1 MKNNIFERKR
11 GRLMEKE
18 LIFGH
23 QNPDTDAIGTAIAYS
38 YLQNKLGYNTEP
50 VALGEANDE
59 TAFALKKFGFEAP
72 RVIKTAANEV
82 DKVMLVDHNEP
93 QQSVSD
99 IDQVTVTHVVDHH
112 RIMNFN
118 TSSPLFYLAAPV
130 GCTSTIMWQLYQ
142 HYNVEIPQNIA
153 GIMLSAIISDT
164 LLLKSPTTT
173 DEDKKAVKALA
184 EIADV
189 DYEKY
194 GLEELKAGTNI
205 ASKSEEDLIDLD
217 AKSFD
222 LNGKTVRVAQINV
235 VDLPEA
241 MERKN
246 AFLKAMNA
254 ASASENYDLFMLLI
268 TNVLDSDS
276 NALVTGSDD
285 AIAAFE
291 KAFGKVADSEISLP
305 GVVSR
310 KKQVVPPLTEA
321 FN

>member
-1 MKNNIFERKR
+1 
-11 GRLMEKE
+11 MEKE

-72 RVIKTAANEV
+72 RVVKTAANEV
-82 DKVMLVDHNEP
+82 NKVMLVDHNEP

-99 IDQVTVTHVVDHH
+99 IDKVTVTHVVDHH

-130 GCTSTIMWQLYQ
+130 GCTSTIMWQLYK

-205 ASKSEEDLIDLD
+205 AGKSEEDLIDLD

-222 LNGKTVRVAQINV
+222 LNGKSVRVAQINV

-254 ASASENYDLFMLLI
+254 ASASKNYDLFMLLI

-276 NALVTGSDD
+276 TALVTGSDE

>member
-1 MKNNIFERKR
+1 
-11 GRLMEKE
+11 MEKE
-18 LIFGH
+18 LVFGH

-38 YLQNKLGYNTEP
+38 YLQNKLGYNTEA

-59 TAFALKKFGFEAP
+59 TAFALNKFGFEAP

-82 DKVMLVDHNEP
+82 KKVMLVDHNEP
-93 QQSVSD
+93 QQSVAD

-112 RIMNFN
+112 RIMNFD
-118 TSSPLFYLAAPV
+118 TSMPLFYLAEPV
-130 GCTSTIMWQLYQ
+130 GCTSTIMLELYK
-142 HYNVEIPQNIA
+142 YFGVEIPQNIA

-173 DEDKKAVKALA
+173 EKDREAVKELA
-184 EIADV
+184 KIADV

-205 ASKSEEDLIDLD
+205 ASKSEEELIDLD

-222 LNGKTVRVAQINV
+222 LNGKNVRVAQINV

-241 MERKN
+241 LERKD
-246 AFLKAMNA
+246 AFLKAMSD
-254 ASASENYDLFMLLI
+254 SANSAGYDLFMLLI

-276 NALVTGSDD
+276 TALVIGSDD
-285 AIAAFE
+285 ALASFE
-291 KAFGKVADSEISLP
+291 KAFGSVKDSEISLP

-310 KKQVVPPLTEA
+310 KKQVVPPLTDA
-321 FN
+321 FK

>member
-1 MKNNIFERKR
+1 
-11 GRLMEKE
+11 MEKE

-59 TAFALKKFGFEAP
+59 TTFALNKFGFEAP
-72 RVIKTAANEV
+72 RVVKTAANEV
-82 DKVMLVDHNEP
+82 NKVMLVDHNEP
-93 QQSVSD
+93 QQSVLD
-99 IDQVTVTHVVDHH
+99 IDKVTVTHVVDHH

-130 GCTSTIMWQLYQ
+130 GCTSTIMWQLYK

-205 ASKSEEDLIDLD
+205 AGKSEEDLIDLD

-222 LNGKTVRVAQINV
+222 LNGKSVRVAQINV

-254 ASASENYDLFMLLI
+254 ASASKNYDLFMLLI

-276 NALVTGSDD
+276 TALVTGSDE

>member
-1 MKNNIFERKR
+1 
-11 GRLMEKE
+11 MEKE

-99 IDQVTVTHVVDHH
+99 IDKVTVTHVVDHH

-118 TSSPLFYLAAPV
+118 TTSPLFYLDEPV
-130 GCTSTIMWQLYQ
+130 GCTSTIMYDLYR
-142 HYNVEIPQNIA
+142 YNDVEIPKNIA

-173 DEDKKAVKALA
+173 DKDKKAVEALA
-184 EIADV
+184 EIAGV
-189 DYEKY
+189 DYQSY

-205 ASKSEEDLIDLD
+205 ADKSEEELIDLD
-217 AKSFD
+217 AKSFE
-222 LNGKTVRVAQINV
+222 LNGQTARVAQINV

-241 MERKN
+241 MERKDS
-246 AFLKAMNA
+246 FLKAMED
-254 ASASENYDLFMLLI
+254 ASEAENYDLFMLLI

-276 NALVTGSDD
+276 KALVVGNDN
-285 AIAAFE
+285 AKAAFE
-291 KAFGKVADSEISLP
+291 KAFGKVVESEIDLP

-310 KKQVVPPLTEA
+310 KKQVVPQLTEA
-321 FN
+321 FE

>member
-1 MKNNIFERKR
+1 
-11 GRLMEKE
+11 MEKE

-99 IDQVTVTHVVDHH
+99 IDKVTVTHVVDHH

-118 TSSPLFYLAAPV
+118 TTSPLFYLDEPV
-130 GCTSTIMWQLYQ
+130 GCTSTIMYDLYR
-142 HYNVEIPQNIA
+142 YNDVEIPKNIA

-173 DEDKKAVKALA
+173 DKDKKAVEALA
-184 EIADV
+184 EIAGV
-189 DYEKY
+189 DYQSY

-205 ASKSEEDLIDLD
+205 ADKSEEELIDLD
-217 AKSFD
+217 AKSFE
-222 LNGKTVRVAQINV
+222 LNGQTARVAQINV

-241 MERKN
+241 MERKDS
-246 AFLKAMNA
+246 FLKAMEDVSEA
-254 ASASENYDLFMLLI
+254 ENYDLFMLLI

-276 NALVTGSDD
+276 KALVVGNDNTK
-285 AIAAFE
+285 AAFE
-291 KAFGKVADSEISLP
+291 KAFGKVVDSEIDLP

-310 KKQVVPPLTEA
+310 KKQVVPQLTEA
-321 FN
+321 FE

>member
-1 MKNNIFERKR
+1 
-11 GRLMEKE
+11 MEKE

-50 VALGEANDE
+50 VALGKANDE
-59 TAFALKKFGFEAP
+59 TSFALQKFGFDEP

-82 DKVMLVDHNEP
+82 TKVMLVDHNEP

-99 IDQVTVTHVVDHH
+99 IDKVTVTHVVDHH
-112 RIMNFN
+112 RIMNFD
-118 TSSPLFYLAAPV
+118 TSMPLFYLAEPV
-130 GCTSTIMWQLYQ
+130 GCTSTIMWKLYN
-142 HYNVEIPQNIA
+142 YFDIDIPQNIA

-173 DEDKKAVKALA
+173 DEDKEAVEALA
-184 EIADV
+184 KIADV
-189 DYEKY
+189 DYKKY
-194 GLEELKAGTNI
+194 GLEELKAGTKI
-205 ASKSEEDLIDLD
+205 ASKTEEDLIELD

-222 LNGKTVRVAQINV
+222 FNGKKVRVAQINV

-241 MERKN
+241 MDRKS
-246 AFLKAMNA
+246 AFLKAMSD
-254 ASASENYDLFMLLI
+254 ASAMENYDLFMLLI

-276 NALVTGSDD
+276 IALVTGSKE
-285 AIAAFE
+285 AKIAFE
-291 KAFGKVADSEISLP
+291 NAFGKLTDSEISLP

-310 KKQVVPPLTEA
+310 KKQVVPPLTKA

>member
-1 MKNNIFERKR
+1 
-11 GRLMEKE
+11 MEKE

-59 TAFALKKFGFEAP
+59 TAFALNKFGFEAP
-72 RVIKTAANEV
+72 RVIKTVADEV

-99 IDQVTVTHVVDHH
+99 IDKVTVTHVVDHH

-118 TSSPLFYLAAPV
+118 TTSPLFYLDEPV
-130 GCTSTIMWQLYQ
+130 GCTSTIMYDLYR
-142 HYNVEIPQNIA
+142 YNDVEIPKNIA

-173 DEDKKAVKALA
+173 DKDKKAVEALA
-184 EIADV
+184 EIAGV
-189 DYEKY
+189 DYQSY

-205 ASKSEEDLIDLD
+205 ADKSEEELIDLD
-217 AKSFD
+217 AKSFE
-222 LNGKTVRVAQINV
+222 LNGQTARVAQINV

-241 MERKN
+241 MERKDS
-246 AFLKAMNA
+246 FLKAMEDVSEA
-254 ASASENYDLFMLLI
+254 ENYDLFMLLI

-276 NALVTGSDD
+276 KALVVGNDNTK
-285 AIAAFE
+285 AAFE
-291 KAFGKVADSEISLP
+291 KAFGKVVDSEIDLP

-310 KKQVVPPLTEA
+310 KKQVVPQLTEA
-321 FN
+321 FE

>member
-1 MKNNIFERKR
+1 
-11 GRLMEKE
+11 MEKE
-18 LIFGH
+18 LVFGH

-38 YLQNKLGYNTEP
+38 YLQNKLGFNTEA
-50 VALGEANDE
+50 VALGEPNDE
-59 TAFALKKFGFEAP
+59 TAYALNKFGFEAP

-112 RIMNFN
+112 RIMNFD
-118 TSSPLFYLAAPV
+118 TSAPLFYLAEPV
-130 GCTSTIMWQLYQ
+130 GCTSTIMWKLYK
-142 HYNVEIPQNIA
+142 HFGVEIPQNIA

-173 DEDKKAVKALA
+173 DDDRDAVEALA
-184 EIADV
+184 KIAGV
-189 DYEKY
+189 DYKTY
-194 GLEELKAGTNI
+194 GLDELKAGTNI

-217 AKSFD
+217 AKSFS
-222 LNGKTVRVAQINV
+222 LNGKNVRVAQINV

-241 MERKN
+241 MERKD
-246 AFLKAMNA
+246 AFLKAMQA
-254 ASASENYDLFMLLI
+254 ASDANNYDMFMLLI

-276 NALVTGSDD
+276 TALVVGSDE
-285 AIAAFE
+285 AQAAFE
-291 KAFGKVADSEISLP
+291 KAFGKVTDSEISLP

>member
-1 MKNNIFERKR
+1 
-11 GRLMEKE
+11 MEKE
-18 LIFGH
+18 LVFGH

-38 YLQNKLGYNTEP
+38 YLQNKLGYNTEA

-59 TAFALKKFGFEAP
+59 TAFALNKFGFEAP

-82 DKVMLVDHNEP
+82 KKVMLVDHNEP
-93 QQSVSD
+93 QQSVAD
-99 IDQVTVTHVVDHH
+99 IDQVIVTHVVDHH
-112 RIMNFN
+112 RIMNFD
-118 TSSPLFYLAAPV
+118 TSMPLFYLAEPV
-130 GCTSTIMWQLYQ
+130 GCTSTIMLELYK
-142 HYNVEIPQNIA
+142 YFGVEIPQNIA

-173 DEDKKAVKALA
+173 EKDREAVKELA
-184 EIADV
+184 KIADV

-205 ASKSEEDLIDLD
+205 ASKSEEELIDLD

-222 LNGKTVRVAQINV
+222 LNGKNVRVAQINV

-241 MERKN
+241 LERKD
-246 AFLKAMNA
+246 AFLKAMSD
-254 ASASENYDLFMLLI
+254 SANSAGYDLFMLLI

-276 NALVTGSDD
+276 TALVIGSDD
-285 AIAAFE
+285 ALASFE
-291 KAFGKVADSEISLP
+291 KAFGSVKDSEISLP

-310 KKQVVPPLTEA
+310 KKQVVPPLTDA
-321 FN
+321 FK